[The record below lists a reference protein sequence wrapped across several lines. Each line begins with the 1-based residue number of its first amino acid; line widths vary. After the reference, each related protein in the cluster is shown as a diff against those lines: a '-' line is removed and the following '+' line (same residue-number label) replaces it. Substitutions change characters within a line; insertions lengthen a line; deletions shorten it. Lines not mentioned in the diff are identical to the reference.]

1 MSDDRAK
8 FKRLDAG
15 AVVRPGRSE
24 STSLLNNYSGNDPHG
39 GTMIGDDT
47 WAKFTWPAH
56 TVEDA
61 RHLAGEDGR
70 RTRDTYTIEAEVVN
84 GALDVEFTVRERM
97 PDGTPDCDQFG
108 WKEVARFAVTT
119 ESLARCVAV
128 ALAVSGAE
136 LTGETE

>member
-1 MSDDRAK
+1 
-8 FKRLDAG
+8 
-15 AVVRPGRSE
+15 
-24 STSLLNNYSGNDPHG
+24 
-39 GTMIGDDT
+39 MIGDDT
-47 WAKFTWPAH
+47 WAKFTWPTH

-70 RTRDTYTIEAEVVN
+70 RARDTYTIEAEVVN

-97 PDGTPDCDQFG
+97 PAGTPDCDEFG
-108 WKEVARFAVTT
+108 WKEIARFAVTT